1 MVFKVILVSGLV
13 FMLVWFSTLNFQG
26 REDSGVNTTLWL
38 EKIKEEMYKRIRLE
52 LLFEERAGDMQ
63 DDVGDHDESPAQV
76 SLKKFGNVSFDA
88 GRKTSEY
95 GEDIVEDETN
105 DIGGESKL
113 EFNLREDSGSWKQR
127 QKRRVR
133 RLRNVCSRHP
143 ERTSFIESEMRR

>member
-1 MVFKVILVSGLV
+1 MVVKVILVSGLV

-26 REDSGVNTTLWL
+26 RVDRGVNTTLWL

-52 LLFEERAGDMQ
+52 LLFEERAEEMQ
-63 DDVGDHDESPAQV
+63 DDVGDHDKSPDQA
-76 SLKKFGNVSFDA
+76 SLKKFGNVSFDT
-88 GRKTSEY
+88 GGKTSD

-113 EFNLREDSGSWKQR
+113 EFNLRDDSGSWKQR
-127 QKRRVR
+127 QERRVR

>member
-1 MVFKVILVSGLV
+1 MILVSGLV

-26 REDSGVNTTLWL
+26 RRVDRGVNTTLWL

-52 LLFEERAGDMQ
+52 LLFEERAEEMQ
-63 DDVGDHDESPAQV
+63 DDVGDHDKSPTQV

-88 GRKTSEY
+88 GGNTFD
-95 GEDIVEDETN
+95 GENIVKDETN
-105 DIGGESKL
+105 DIFGESKL

-127 QKRRVR
+127 QERRVR

>member
-1 MVFKVILVSGLV
+1 MVVKVILVSGLV

-26 REDSGVNTTLWL
+26 RVDRGVNTTMWL

-52 LLFEERAGDMQ
+52 LLFEERAEEMQ
-63 DDVGDHDESPAQV
+63 DDVGDHDKSPAQV

-88 GRKTSEY
+88 GGKTSD

-105 DIGGESKL
+105 ESNL

-127 QKRRVR
+127 QERRVR

>member
-1 MVFKVILVSGLV
+1 MILVSGLV
-13 FMLVWFSTLNFQG
+13 FMLVLFSTLNFQG
-26 REDSGVNTTLWL
+26 RVDRGVNTTLWL

-52 LLFEERAGDMQ
+52 LLFEERAEEVQ
-63 DDVGDHDESPAQV
+63 DDVGDHDKSLAQASV
-76 SLKKFGNVSFDA
+76 KKFGNVSFDT
-88 GRKTSEY
+88 GGKTSDS
-95 GEDIVEDETN
+95 EDIVEDETN

-127 QKRRVR
+127 QERRVR

>member
-1 MVFKVILVSGLV
+1 MVVKVILVSGLV
-13 FMLVWFSTLNFQG
+13 FMLVLFSTLNFQG
-26 REDSGVNTTLWL
+26 RVDRGVNTTMWL

-52 LLFEERAGDMQ
+52 LLFEERAEEMQ
-63 DDVGDHDESPAQV
+63 DDVGDHDKSLAQV
-76 SLKKFGNVSFDA
+76 SLKKFANVSFDA
-88 GRKTSEY
+88 GGKTSD
-95 GEDIVEDETN
+95 GEETN

-127 QKRRVR
+127 QERRVR

>member
-1 MVFKVILVSGLV
+1 MVVKVILVSGLV

-26 REDSGVNTTLWL
+26 RVDRGVNTTLWL

-52 LLFEERAGDMQ
+52 LLFEEKADEMQ
-63 DDVGDHDESPAQV
+63 DEVGDHDKSPVQV
-76 SLKKFGNVSFDA
+76 SLEKFGNVSFDA
-88 GRKTSEY
+88 GRKTSD

-105 DIGGESKL
+105 DIGGERKL

-127 QKRRVR
+127 QERRVR